1 MKLKLKRPVDE
12 KFPISSPFGKTRT
25 ISGETGMH
33 NGIDFAC
40 PVGTPVKS
48 FADGVIWIKGYQAP
62 DNPKTGLGLRIW
74 QKFTYSGDTWDGWYG
89 HLDSIEH
96 GIDTGV
102 KVKEGQI
109 VGYSGN
115 TGRSTGPHLHV
126 QFRDKKMKFH
136 DAEFV

>member
-12 KFPISSPFGKTRT
+12 KYPISSPFGKTRT

-48 FADGVIWIKGYQAP
+48 FADGVIWIKGYQ
-62 DNPKTGLGLRIW
+62 DSNNPKTGLGLRVW
-74 QKFTYSGDTWDGWYG
+74 MKFDQSGETYDGWYG
-89 HLDSIEH
+89 HLDVIAP
-96 GIDTGV
+96 GIDYGS
-102 KVKEGQI
+102 KVKTGDLI
-109 VGYSGN
+109 GYSGN

-126 QFRDKKMKFH
+126 QFRNKDMKFV
-136 DAEFV
+136 DAEFI